1 MPSVALC
8 LAPFGALF
16 YSAVNQPSA
25 NPSMQQYLEL
35 DKILEVRV
43 RKKVVHG
50 EGERLYLLDSTLTT
64 TVPFY
69 VCFPTLLLLI

>member
-1 MPSVALC
+1 
-8 LAPFGALF
+8 
-16 YSAVNQPSA
+16 
-25 NPSMQQYLEL
+25 MQQYLEL

-50 EGERLYLLDSTLTT
+50 EGERLYLLDSTLTI